1 MTHKRIMVIVP
12 VSNQSAQSFIPG
24 FEQEISPVL
33 SPDFSVEYV
42 ALDEGA
48 TPFIQTRTAELW
60 NSQQILTKA
69 IQAEKAGFDG
79 IFVNCFGEPAV
90 ESLKEALSIPVVGG
104 FAPAAMNAMM
114 VANRF
119 SIVTVVESVVPMLWD
134 LARQQDIA
142 NHVASIRHAD
152 LPVDQLHDTDKLKQK
167 LLEQSAIA
175 IEEQGAQA
183 IILGCTGM
191 LEVHDYLCQALS
203 RKYQR
208 YIPVIA
214 PVGSAIG
221 MLQNLVNNQLKPS
234 RLAYGEPTE
243 VMPLY
248 L

>member
-1 MTHKRIMVIVP
+1 MTQKKIMVIVP

-90 ESLKEALSIPVVGG
+90 ESLKEAVSIPVVGG
-104 FAPAAMNAMM
+104 FAPAVLNAMM

-119 SIVTVVESVVPMLWD
+119 SIITVVESVVPMLWD
-134 LARQQDIA
+134 LARQLDVA
-142 NHVASIRHAD
+142 NHVASIQHAN
-152 LPVDQLHDTDKLKQK
+152 LPVNQLHDTEKLKQS

-175 IEEQGAQA
+175 IEQQGAQA

-191 LEVHDYLCQALS
+191 LEVHDYLSHALS
-203 RKYQR
+203 SKYQR
-208 YIPVIA
+208 YIPVVG

-221 MLQNLVNNQLKPS
+221 VLQNLINNQLKPS